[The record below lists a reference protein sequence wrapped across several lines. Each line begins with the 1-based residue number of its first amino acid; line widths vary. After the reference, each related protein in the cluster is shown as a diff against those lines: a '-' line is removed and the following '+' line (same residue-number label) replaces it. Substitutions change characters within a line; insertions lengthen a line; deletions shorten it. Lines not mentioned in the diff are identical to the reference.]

1 MKIALYPGSFDPVTL
16 GHLDVIE
23 RTAKIFNKVIVVVFR
38 NSGKNPLFN
47 TQERVDML
55 KEATAHLPG
64 VEVDTSDGL
73 TVHYAKARGAKV
85 IIKGLRAISDFE
97 NEMKMAQMNHR
108 LEPDIETM
116 FIMTATQYAF
126 LSSSIVREVACY
138 GESVEGLVPPQVERR
153 LKDKFNWI
161 QGEGSL

>member
-1 MKIALYPGSFDPVTL
+1 MKIAIYPGSFDPVTF

-23 RTAKIFNKVIVVVFR
+23 RVSKIFDKVVVAVFR

-47 TQERVDML
+47 PKERVQMIC
-55 KEATAHLPG
+55 EAVAHLPG

-73 TVHYAKARGAKV
+73 TVHYAKTKGAKV
-85 IIKGLRAISDFE
+85 IVKGLRAISDFE
-97 NEMKMAQMNHR
+97 NEMKMAQMNYR

-116 FIMTATQYAF
+116 FIMTSTQYAF

-138 GESVEGLVPPQVERR
+138 GECVEGLVPPHVE
-153 LKDKFNWI
+153 LKLREKFGGN
-161 QGEGSL
+161 QGAGS